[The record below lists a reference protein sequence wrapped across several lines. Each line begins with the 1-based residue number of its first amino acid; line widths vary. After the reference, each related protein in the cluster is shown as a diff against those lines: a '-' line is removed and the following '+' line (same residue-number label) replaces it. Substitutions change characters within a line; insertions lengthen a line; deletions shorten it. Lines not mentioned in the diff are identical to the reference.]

1 MTLPTHYEG
10 KLIQFPQGSEQAQR
24 LNIRLSGTFIAAD
37 LKMYDFGGRNFV
49 APLPNTINLNGKEV
63 QPYIVV
69 FEETDGTNEG
79 SEVSPVGST
88 Q

>member
-1 MTLPTHYEG
+1 
-10 KLIQFPQGSEQAQR
+10 
-24 LNIRLSGTFIAAD
+24 LSRPPFLAEE

-49 APLPNTINLNGKEV
+49 APLPNTINLNGKEL

-69 FEETDGTNEG
+69 FEETDGANEG
-79 SEVSPVGST
+79 SEVPTVGSS

>member
-1 MTLPTHYEG
+1 
-10 KLIQFPQGSEQAQR
+10 
-24 LNIRLSGTFIAAD
+24 
-37 LKMYDFGGRNFV
+37 MYDFGGRNFV